1 MVQTL
6 VAELICVLFMII
18 GFALIYGSEAERKQ
32 FTIGLVVLT
41 IGLVADLIIAGCPI
55 MAILSVFAMIGA
67 YFMARPVL
75 W

>member
-1 MVQTL
+1 MV
-6 VAELICVLFMII
+6 I
-18 GFALIYGSEAERKQ
+18 GSALIYGSEAEKKQ

-41 IGLVADLIIAGCPI
+41 IGLVADLIIAECPI
-55 MAILSVFAMIGA
+55 MAVLCVFAMIGA